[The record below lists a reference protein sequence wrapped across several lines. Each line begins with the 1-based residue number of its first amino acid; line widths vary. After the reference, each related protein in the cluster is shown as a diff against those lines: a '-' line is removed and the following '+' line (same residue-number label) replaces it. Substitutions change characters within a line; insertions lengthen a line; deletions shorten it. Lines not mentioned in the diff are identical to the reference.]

1 MKWVTLVTAPDQ
13 LAAEM
18 WSELLNRRGVPTLV
32 RPGDTASFLGV
43 SAYPC
48 RILVDDEYL
57 EEALGNSQGRPR
69 RRVGRFRRFLT

>member
-57 EEALGNSQGRPR
+57 EEALEILREDLGVVSDDSDGP
-69 RRVGRFRRFLT
+69 

>member
-1 MKWVTLVTAPDQ
+1 MRWVTLVSAPDQ

-18 WSELLNRRGVPTLV
+18 WSELLNQRGIPAIV
-32 RPGDTASFLGV
+32 RAGDTATFLGV

-57 EEALGNSQGRPR
+57 DEARQILREDLGIIADNSES
-69 RRVGRFRRFLT
+69 

>member
-1 MKWVTLVTAPDQ
+1 MKWVTLVAAPDQ

-18 WSELLNRRGVPTLV
+18 WSELLNRRGIPTLV
-32 RPGDTASFLGV
+32 RAGDTASFLGV

-57 EEALGNSQGRPR
+57 EEALRILREDLG
-69 RRVGRFRRFLT
+69 VMADDTDDF

>member
-1 MKWVTLVTAPDQ
+1 MSWVNLVTAPDQ

-18 WSELLNRRGVPTLV
+18 WSELLTRRGIPTFV
-32 RPGDTASFLGV
+32 RAGDTASFLGV

-57 EEALGNSQGRPR
+57 DQARQILREDLGVMADDPD
-69 RRVGRFRRFLT
+69 

>member
-18 WSELLNRRGVPTLV
+18 WSDLLNRRGIPTLV
-32 RPGDTASFLGV
+32 RAGDTSSFLGV

-57 EEALGNSQGRPR
+57 DEA
-69 RRVGRFRRFLT
+69 RRFLKDELGVPADESES

>member
-1 MKWVTLVTAPDQ
+1 MRWVTLVTAPEQ

-18 WSELLNRRGVPTLV
+18 WRELLTRHGIPALV
-32 RPGDTASFLGV
+32 RAGDTASFLGV

-57 EEALGNSQGRPR
+57 DQARRILREDLGVDADEPEA
-69 RRVGRFRRFLT
+69 

>member
-1 MKWVTLVTAPDQ
+1 MKWVTLVSAPDQ

-18 WSELLNRRGVPTLV
+18 WSDLLNRRGIPTLV
-32 RPGDTASFLGV
+32 RAGDTSSFLGV

-57 EEALGNSQGRPR
+57 DEA
-69 RRVGRFRRFLT
+69 RRFLKDELGVTADDSES

>member
-1 MKWVTLVTAPDQ
+1 MRWVTLVAAPDQ

-32 RPGDTASFLGV
+32 RAGDTASFLGV

-57 EEALGNSQGRPR
+57 EEALRILREDLGVTGDDSDES
-69 RRVGRFRRFLT
+69 

>member
-1 MKWVTLVTAPDQ
+1 MRWVTLVTAPDQ

-18 WSELLNRRGVPTLV
+18 WSELLNQHGIPTLV
-32 RPGDTASFLGV
+32 RAGDTSSFLGV

-57 EEALGNSQGRPR
+57 DEA
-69 RRVGRFRRFLT
+69 RRFLTDELGIAAEESDS

>member
-1 MKWVTLVTAPDQ
+1 MRWVTLTTAPDQ

-18 WSELLNRRGVPTLV
+18 WSELLNRHGIPTLV
-32 RPGDTASFLGV
+32 RAGDTSSFLGV

-57 EEALGNSQGRPR
+57 DEAR
-69 RRVGRFRRFLT
+69 

>member
-1 MKWVTLVTAPDQ
+1 MRWVTLVTAPDQ

-18 WSELLNRRGVPTLV
+18 WSELLNQHGIPTLV
-32 RPGDTASFLGV
+32 RAGDTSSFLGV

-57 EEALGNSQGRPR
+57 DEARQFLRDELGVTVDESDS
-69 RRVGRFRRFLT
+69 